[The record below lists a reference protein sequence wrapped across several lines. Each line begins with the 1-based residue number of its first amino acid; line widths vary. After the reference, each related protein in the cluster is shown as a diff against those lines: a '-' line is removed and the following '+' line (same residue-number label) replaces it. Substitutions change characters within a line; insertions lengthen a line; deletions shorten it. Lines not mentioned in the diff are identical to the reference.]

1 MERKRKT
8 RLGRVVSNKMD
19 KTAVVTVETRRH
31 HPVYKKTV
39 RRITRYKVHDEK
51 NECQPGDTVRLEET
65 RPLSKEKRWRVA
77 EIISKAEQIEVRPEE
92 LEPQPEE
99 VVPEPE
105 EALVEPEETTSEL
118 EEALVEPEETTSEP
132 EEVAEEQS
140 EDEPK

>member
-1 MERKRKT
+1 MERNRKT

-39 RRITRYKVHDEK
+39 RTMARYKVHDEK

-65 RPLSKEKRWRVA
+65 RPLSKEKRWRVV
-77 EIISKAEQIEVRPEE
+77 EIVIKAEQIEVRPEE
-92 LEPQPEE
+92 LEPQAEE

-105 EALVEPEETTSEL
+105 EATAEPEETT
-118 EEALVEPEETTSEP
+118 
-132 EEVAEEQS
+132 EEQS
-140 EDEPK
+140 EDELK